1 MIDFSKQ
8 YEDVF
13 RQLGVEIGRAL
24 AARILASRADSAEA
38 APALAAG
45 KILPGLT
52 GRRRRA
58 GEAPPR
64 CGRAGCN
71 KASRTR
77 GYCQTHYVQWLKAG
91 EQRKAG

>member
-1 MIDFSKQ
+1 MNISKD

-24 AARILASRADSAEA
+24 AARILEARRGEGAAMESAVASR
-38 APALAAG
+38 
-45 KILPGLT
+45 ILPGLT

-91 EQRKAG
+91 EHRKAG